1 MVQRKPPPR
10 ERKVVRLKEFD
21 YSDES
26 RAYFVTLRA
35 KKGTRPFQSR
45 GLAGE
50 VIQGL
55 DYLRESRKCR
65 VFAYCVMADHLHLVL
80 SPIGG
85 KRVVSDFIRDLK
97 SYTTRRSWKLGWSGP
112 LWQRTF
118 YDHIGRRR
126 EDLVKMCD
134 YIRANPV
141 RAGFVESVSSWPY
154 SGRPDPLPF

>member
-55 DYLRESRKCR
+55 DYLRENRKCR
-65 VFAYCVMADHLHLVL
+65 VFAYCVMPDHLHLVL

-126 EDLVKMCD
+126 EDLLKMCN
-134 YIRANPV
+134 YILANPV
-141 RAGFVESVSSWPY
+141 RAGLVGSVVDWPY
-154 SGRPDPLPF
+154 SGQPNPLPF